1 MQRIREITAAQAEC
15 FGCKYEIKEGQ
26 LGAVLV
32 NSYEE
37 TAFAAQVAR
46 KYFGEENLVYPCKP
60 LMSSEDFAFMLQ
72 ERPGSYI
79 MLGNGETPMVHNPKY
94 IFDQEILPIGAS
106 LWVAL
111 CEEYLK

>member
-1 MQRIREITAAQAEC
+1 M
-15 FGCKYEIKEGQ
+15 
-26 LGAVLV
+26 
-32 NSYEE
+32 
-37 TAFAAQVAR
+37 AR
-46 KYFGEENLVYPCKP
+46 KYFGEENVVYPCKP
-60 LMSSEDFAFMLQ
+60 VMSSEDFAFMLQ

>member
-1 MQRIREITAAQAEC
+1 
-15 FGCKYEIKEGQ
+15 
-26 LGAVLV
+26 
-32 NSYEE
+32 
-37 TAFAAQVAR
+37 
-46 KYFGEENLVYPCKP
+46 
-60 LMSSEDFAFMLQ
+60 
-72 ERPGSYI
+72 

>member
-1 MQRIREITAAQAEC
+1 
-15 FGCKYEIKEGQ
+15 
-26 LGAVLV
+26 
-32 NSYEE
+32 
-37 TAFAAQVAR
+37 
-46 KYFGEENLVYPCKP
+46 
-60 LMSSEDFAFMLQ
+60 MSSEDFAFMLQ